1 MERKVAEI
9 FAVFDIEEEYSK
21 EEIFELYVNTSNF
34 GSGYNGVYAASKGYF
49 DKLPSELTDYESA
62 LLAGVPNAPSLY
74 SPDVNLKLASQR
86 VGEVLQSMVRESV
99 LTQEEADDI
108 QGNIEIQ
115 RADE

>member
-1 MERKVAEI
+1 M
-9 FAVFDIEEEYSK
+9 
-21 EEIFELYVNTSNF
+21 
-34 GSGYNGVYAASKGYF
+34 
-49 DKLPSELTDYESA
+49 PSELTDYESA

-99 LTQEEADDI
+99 LTQEEAEDI